1 VDETTH
7 PARLTAGCQ
16 PAESDETVQEEE
28 ELAAELKDF
37 IDRVIVP
44 LLVERMMAENGHLYS
59 ATPPRYD
66 TEEPL
71 AQAA

>member
-1 VDETTH
+1 
-7 PARLTAGCQ
+7 
-16 PAESDETVQEEE
+16 VQEE

-59 ATPPRYD
+59 DTPSRYD